1 MVKWCVK
8 MIDSQGHINGTVRY
22 VSVLNSKSKYVNTF
36 PHIHNHYEIY
46 YNVSGAKG
54 YMVNGVF
61 YKCCERDLIIIPRLE
76 AHKVVI
82 DIDCE
87 EYKRC
92 IINID
97 EKLLSVM
104 EVISTTKE
112 TLKWLTGNNECM
124 PKKTTLSK
132 EQHKSFMEL
141 VDEYQKQ
148 KTREE
153 KLVVLARILAFLRVC
168 FTKADYAEFLE
179 KDAISHTDKIIMII
193 EKGFQNLT
201 VSEVAELAHYNSDHL
216 NRVFKSEMGVTVKH
230 YLVLRKLAE
239 AQKHLCMGKS
249 VKEACKLSG
258 FNDYSNFLRT
268 FKKYMGYTPG
278 EISNKLN

>member
-1 MVKWCVK
+1 MT
-8 MIDSQGHINGTVRY
+8 DSQGHINDTIQY
-22 VSVLNSKSKYVNTF
+22 VSVMNSKSKYVNTF

-46 YNVSGAKG
+46 YNISGAKG
-54 YMVNGVF
+54 YMVNGVC
-61 YKCCERDLIIIPRLE
+61 YKCSERDLVIIPRLE

-82 DIDCE
+82 DMDCE

-97 EKLLSVM
+97 KKLLSVL

-112 TLKWLTGNNECM
+112 TLRWLTGENEST

-132 EQHKSFMEL
+132 EQHNSFMNL
-141 VDEYQKQ
+141 VEEYQKR

-153 KLVVLARILAFLRVC
+153 KLGILAKILAFLRVC

-201 VSEVAELAHYNSDHL
+201 VSEVAELTHYNSDHL

-239 AQKHLCMGKS
+239 AQKYLCMGKS
-249 VKEACKLSG
+249 VKEACRMSG

-268 FKKYMGYTPG
+268 FKKYLGYTPG
-278 EISNKLN
+278 EIDENVN